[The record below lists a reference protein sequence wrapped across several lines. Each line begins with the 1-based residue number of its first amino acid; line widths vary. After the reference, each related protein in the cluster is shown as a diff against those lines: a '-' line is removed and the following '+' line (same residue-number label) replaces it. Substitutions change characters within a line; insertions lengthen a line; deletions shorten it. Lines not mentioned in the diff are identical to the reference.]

1 MMMEILAPMKLYI
14 NIVFVLC
21 FTAISLAQECKSK
34 IIIQSDSISVNV
46 FINDSLMTDIKNNE
60 IELANGVYKIKL
72 VGDNNLWDTRVMLDS
87 ITLKNCETKK
97 IVYDIGDKIYLD
109 SNPQDANVFYGDS
122 LIGHTPVFI
131 NYSFDKII
139 LKKSGYADYQI
150 VEPSK
155 SKNIK
160 VNLDF
165 IEVQKSESF
174 FNSAAFKILA
184 GTALALGA
192 VTAYYKLKA
201 DNKFDEY
208 KINHKQELLDQT
220 NRYDLVSG
228 ITFTALQ
235 INLGFL
241 IYKLFTE

>member
-1 MMMEILAPMKLYI
+1 MMEILAPMKLYV
-14 NIVFVLC
+14 NIVFAL
-21 FTAISLAQECKSK
+21 FISVISFAQECKSK
-34 IIIQSDSISVNV
+34 IIIQSDSIPVNV
-46 FINDSLMTDIKNNE
+46 FINDSLITVTKSNE
-60 IELANGVYKIKL
+60 IELADGVYNIKL
-72 VGDNNLWDTRVMLDS
+72 VGDDNLWGARIMVDS

-97 IVYDIGDKIYLD
+97 IVYDLDNKIYLD
-109 SNPQDANVFYGDS
+109 SNPQDANVFNGDS

-131 NYSFDKII
+131 NDSFDKII
-139 LKKSGYADYQI
+139 LKKSGYSDYYI
-150 VEPSK
+150 IDPSK

-165 IEVQKSESF
+165 IGVQKSESF
-174 FNSAAFKILA
+174 FNSTVFKILA

-192 VTAYYKLKA
+192 VSAYYKLKA
-201 DNKFDEY
+201 DDKFDEY